1 MHLHRAPAA
10 AAAAQDAAPAPQPT
24 PNSSNPVLESRTRF
38 RDFASLSQQLIAS
51 IPFEH
56 CTEVGHPSL
65 AVR

>member
-10 AAAAQDAAPAPQPT
+10 AQDAAPIPT
-24 PNSSNPVLESRTRF
+24 PAPNSATPVLESRTRF

-56 CTEVGHPSL
+56 CTEVSQSGS